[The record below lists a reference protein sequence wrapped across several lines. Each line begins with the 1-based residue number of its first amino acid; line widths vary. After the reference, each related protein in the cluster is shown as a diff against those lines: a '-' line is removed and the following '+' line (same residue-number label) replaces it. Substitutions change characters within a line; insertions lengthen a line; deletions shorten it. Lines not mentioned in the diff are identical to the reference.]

1 MQRKDFMMTEYFDV
15 GKIVNTH
22 GIKGEVR
29 VNSIT
34 NYPEDRY
41 YDGSPLVLFKEQGEP
56 VELVVNSYRVHK
68 SFDLLTFKDH
78 ASINDVEKYV
88 GGMLRVSEDNL
99 FVLEEN
105 EFYLHEIIGLNV
117 MDEDGT
123 EIGKIKEV
131 LSPGANDVWVVQR
144 QGQKDLLLPYIE
156 SVILNVDLDKGQ
168 VTVHIMEGLD
178 E

>member
-1 MQRKDFMMTEYFDV
+1 MMTKYFDV

-34 NYPEDRY
+34 NYPEGRY
-41 YDGSPLVLFKEQGEP
+41 YEGSPLILFKEQEET
-56 VELVVNSYRVHK
+56 VDLIVDSYRVHK
-68 SFDLLTFKDH
+68 NFDLLTFKDH

-88 GGMLRVSEDNL
+88 GGMLKVSEDNL

-117 MDEDGT
+117 FDEDGE
-123 EIGKIKEV
+123 EIGKVKEV

-144 QGQKDLLLPYIE
+144 QGQEDLLLPYIE
-156 SVILNVDLDKGQ
+156 SVVLNVDLEEGQ
-168 VTVHIMEGLD
+168 VTIHMMEGLD